1 MVRIVREMNL
11 IQVLSVVLTELSV
24 GSLLMTCLLPPRE
37 IRLSFFT
44 FNSILCALTA
54 AVALL
59 LSKIVL
65 RAGWE
70 EVRFL
75 GLTVIGATAAYG
87 AFRLEKPD
95 IGRVLLIISGFIGF
109 IFGLLPLA
117 NQALAARGIVTP
129 APWFF
134 DASVLTGALLLGA
147 VNVGMILG
155 HWYLLMRR
163 LSFEHLVRFAQ
174 IVLGAV
180 GLRILVVSFTILLL
194 NNYDANLGNTLIPS
208 LWSPHGN
215 LFFFLM
221 RVLWGLV
228 LPLGLGLLVLRCA
241 QEKANQAATGM
252 LYVMAVSVL
261 FGELFAAYLLI

>member
-1 MVRIVREMNL
+1 M
-11 IQVLSVVLTELSV
+11 VLTELSV

-44 FNSILCALTA
+44 FNSLLSALLA

-59 LSKIVL
+59 LSKMIL
-65 RAGWE
+65 QAGWE
-70 EVRFL
+70 DVRFL
-75 GLTVIGATAAYG
+75 GLTVIGATGAYG

-95 IGRVLLIISGFIGF
+95 LGRVLLVLSGFIGF

-117 NQALAARGIVTP
+117 DQALAARGIVTT

-134 DASVLTGALLLGA
+134 DASILTGALLLGA
-147 VNVGMILG
+147 INVGMILG

-163 LSFEHLVRFAQ
+163 LSFEHLLRFAQ

-180 GLRILVVSFTILLL
+180 GLRIIVVFLTILLL
-194 NNYDANLGNTLIPS
+194 GNYDADLGNTLIPS

-228 LPLGLGLLVLRCA
+228 LPLGLGLMVLRCA
-241 QEKANQAATGM
+241 QEKANRAATGM
-252 LYVMAVSVL
+252 LYVIEVSAL

>member
-1 MVRIVREMNL
+1 MNL
-11 IQVLSVVLTELSV
+11 IQVLAVVLTELSV
-24 GSLLMTCLLPPRE
+24 GSLLMTCLIPPRE

-44 FNSILCALTA
+44 FTSILSALTS

-59 LSKIVL
+59 LLKMIL
-65 RAGWE
+65 QAGWGD
-70 EVRFL
+70 VRFL
-75 GLTVIGATAAYG
+75 GFTVIGATAAYG

-95 IGRVLLIISGFIGF
+95 LGRALLILSGFVGF

-117 NQALAARGIVTP
+117 ELTLQTRHVVTNV
-129 APWFF
+129 PWFF
-134 DASVLTGALLLGA
+134 DASVLTGALLLGS

-163 LSFEHLVRFAQ
+163 LSFEHLLRFAQ
-174 IVLGAV
+174 IILGAV
-180 GLRILVVSFTILLL
+180 GLRILVVFFTVLLL
-194 NNYDANLGNTLIPS
+194 GDYDPELGNRLIPS

-215 LFFFLM
+215 LFFFMM
-221 RVLWGLV
+221 RILWGLI

-252 LYVMAVSVL
+252 LYVIEISAL